1 MKVTAW
7 YSVTNTDKIFSTV
20 ILWCLVW
27 ICQNWNNNCLV
38 TWPKKIVTFLCEIT
52 LIFVSLSISVFWVQG
67 VGPICNHKGLPFL
80 PYPTLIIFW
89 FCYMVQ
95 EEKFSYCRFSRDG
108 KLPFLFVS
116 STESKHFAMY
126 SPVLLEHTSDTLE
139 LVLGVSKRNGNL
151 W

>member
-7 YSVTNTDKIFSTV
+7 YFVTNTEKVFSTV

-38 TWPKKIVTFLCEIT
+38 TWPKKLWHFSLKLHWYLLVSPSLYFEFRVLVPYVTMK
-52 LIFVSLSISVFWVQG
+52 V
-67 VGPICNHKGLPFL
+67 FL
-80 PYPTLIIFW
+80 PYPILITFW

-116 STESKHFAMY
+116 STKSKHFAMY
-126 SPVLLEHTSDTLE
+126 SPVLLEHTSATLE